1 MNTNKLHNIK
11 NTGFKVP
18 KDYFGSLED
27 AILTDLKL
35 KEMAPETGYKV
46 PENYFESLEHKITN
60 AIVPEKEVKV
70 IKLFTWRK
78 AAYVSAVAA
87 SLILMF
93 NIFFNNTNNVTIEN
107 IETASIENYILNE
120 DLESSEIASLFT
132 DEDLSDVQLIN
143 DGYSSETLENYIFDN
158 LEIEDIIIK

>member
-11 NTGFKVP
+11 DTGFKVP

-27 AILTDLKL
+27 VILTDLKL
-35 KEMAPETGYKV
+35 KEKAPESGYKV
-46 PENYFESLEHKITN
+46 PDNYFDALENKITN
-60 AIVPEKEVKV
+60 AIVLEKEVKV

-93 NIFFNNTNNVTIEN
+93 NVFFNNTNNVTIEN

-120 DLESSEIASLFT
+120 ELETSEIASLFT

>member
-1 MNTNKLHNIK
+1 MNTNKLNNIK
-11 NTGFKVP
+11 DTGFKAP
-18 KDYFGSLED
+18 KNYFGSLED
-27 AILTDLKL
+27 VILTDLKL
-35 KEMAPETGYKV
+35 KEKAPESGYKV
-46 PENYFESLEHKITN
+46 PDNYFESLEHKITY
-60 AIVPEKEVKV
+60 ALVQKKEVKV

-107 IETASIENYILNE
+107 IETASIENYIINE

-132 DEDLSDVQLIN
+132 DEDLTDVQLIN
-143 DGYSSETLENYIFDN
+143 DGYSSETIENYIFDN

>member
-11 NTGFKVP
+11 DTGFKVP

-27 AILTDLKL
+27 VILTDLKL
-35 KEMAPETGYKV
+35 KEKAPDSGYKV
-46 PENYFESLEHKITN
+46 PDNYFDALENKITN
-60 AIVPEKEVKV
+60 ALLPEKEVKV

-78 AAYVSAVAA
+78 AAYVSSVAA

-93 NIFFNNTNNVTIEN
+93 NIFFNNTNKVTIEN

>member
-11 NTGFKVP
+11 DTGFKVP

-35 KEMAPETGYKV
+35 KEKAPESGYKV
-46 PENYFESLEHKITN
+46 PDNYFDSLEHKITN
-60 AIVPEKEVKV
+60 ALVPEKEVKV

-93 NIFFNNTNNVTIEN
+93 NVFFNNTNNVTIDN

-120 DLESSEIASLFT
+120 DLETSEIASLFT
-132 DEDLSDVQLIN
+132 DDDLSDVQLIN

-158 LEIEDIIIK
+158 LEFEDIIIK

>member
-11 NTGFKVP
+11 ETGFKVP

-27 AILTDLKL
+27 VILTDLKL
-35 KEMAPETGYKV
+35 KEIAPESGYKV
-46 PENYFESLEHKITN
+46 PANYFDSLEHKITN
-60 AIVPEKEVKV
+60 AIIPEKEVKV
-70 IKLFTWRK
+70 IKLFTWGK
-78 AAYVSAVAA
+78 AAYISAVAA

-93 NIFFNNTNNVTIEN
+93 NIFFNNTNHVTIEN

-120 DLESSEIASLFT
+120 GLESIEIASLFT

-158 LEIEDIIIK
+158 LEIEDIFIK

>member
-93 NIFFNNTNNVTIEN
+93 NIFFNNTNNVNIEN

>member
-11 NTGFKVP
+11 DTGFKVP

-35 KEMAPETGYKV
+35 KEKAPESGYKV
-46 PENYFESLEHKITN
+46 PDNYFDSLEHKITN
-60 AIVPEKEVKV
+60 ALVPEKEVKV

-93 NIFFNNTNNVTIEN
+93 NVFFNNTNNVTIDN

-120 DLESSEIASLFT
+120 DLETSEIASLFT
-132 DEDLSDVQLIN
+132 DDDLSDVQLIN

>member
-11 NTGFKVP
+11 ETGFKVP
-18 KDYFGSLED
+18 KDYFGSLE
-27 AILTDLKL
+27 ATILTDLKL
-35 KEMAPETGYKV
+35 KEQAPESGYKV
-46 PENYFESLEHKITN
+46 PDNYFDSLEQKITN

-78 AAYVSAVAA
+78 AAYMSAVAA

-107 IETASIENYILNE
+107 IETANIENYILNE
-120 DLESSEIASLFT
+120 DLETSEIASLFT
-132 DEDLSDVQLIN
+132 DEDLSYVQLIN

>member
-93 NIFFNNTNNVTIEN
+93 NI
-107 IETASIENYILNE
+107 
-120 DLESSEIASLFT
+120 
-132 DEDLSDVQLIN
+132 LI
-143 DGYSSETLENYIFDN
+143 T
-158 LEIEDIIIK
+158 

>member
-11 NTGFKVP
+11 DTGFKVP
-18 KDYFGSLED
+18 KNYFDSLED

-35 KEMAPETGYKV
+35 KEMAPESGYKV
-46 PENYFESLEHKITN
+46 PDNYFESLEHKITN
-60 AIVPEKEVKV
+60 AIVLEKEGKV

-78 AAYVSAVAA
+78 AAYITSIAA

-93 NIFFNNTNNVTIEN
+93 NIFFNNTKNITIDT
-107 IETASIENYILNE
+107 IETASIEDYILNE
-120 DLESSEIASLFT
+120 DLETSEIASLFA
-132 DEDLSDVQLIN
+132 DEDLADVQLIN
-143 DGYSSETLENYIFDN
+143 DGYSSETLENYIIDN

>member
-11 NTGFKVP
+11 DTGFKVP

-35 KEMAPETGYKV
+35 KEKAPESGYKV
-46 PENYFESLEHKITN
+46 PDNYFDSLEHKITN
-60 AIVPEKEVKV
+60 ALVPEKEVKV

-93 NIFFNNTNNVTIEN
+93 NIFFNNTNNVTIDN

-120 DLESSEIASLFT
+120 DLETSEMASFFT
-132 DEDLSDVQLIN
+132 DDDLSDVQLIN